1 MDKTIKYFSIL
12 LITLA
17 SLQLNAQIKTTDPY
31 GDIDGDGILNIN
43 DDDNDNDGITDCTEN
58 GVSGNLSDMFA
69 INGSANQRYDDPTGT
84 ASSLPYQIQLTPN
97 NNGQQGQLWSRGK
110 VDFSNS
116 FSLVYQAY
124 LGTRTYNGA
133 DGITAVFHN
142 DPNGI
147 LTTGIPGGGLG
158 ARGILNGIALEL
170 DTYSNGFVNNDQ
182 NDSHGMIWKSEFG
195 STNDGKMT
203 NPVNLYGSIDG
214 LGLKDG
220 KWHNVSINWDVTTF
234 TLSYTVEMGDGTIIP
249 AGSFTFQSLDDLK
262 NNYFGGTLQVTY
274 GYTASTGSSR
284 NDQRIRFADLCSD
297 FPGVLDTDGDGI
309 PDYLDLDS
317 DNDGCPD
324 SVEGSSNITTNQVL
338 SSGVIDITNTGG
350 VNSSGIPT
358 LAGASGQGI
367 GTSKIAATIDGC
379 VCTKAGV
386 TSGTVLDTKVGITS
400 LGRAGADDPDN
411 WPMVRKGG
419 WLALESKTKGFVI
432 NRIATSAQVEALPNP
447 QQGMLVFDREANCLK
462 MYVYNDVNI
471 PSRGGFWK
479 CISRQACPD
488 NFIN

>member
-1 MDKTIKYFSIL
+1 MNKTIKYFSIL
-12 LITLA
+12 LITIG
-17 SLQLNAQIKTTDPY
+17 SLQLNAQIKTIDPN
-31 GDIDGDGILNIN
+31 GDIDGDGIININ

-97 NNGQQGQLWSRGK
+97 NNNQQGQLWSRGK

-147 LTTGIPGGGLG
+147 AATGTPGSGLG
-158 ARGILNGIALEL
+158 AAGISNGIALEL
-170 DTYSNGFVNNDQ
+170 DTYSNGGTFGDIGND
-182 NDSHGMIWKSEFG
+182 HGMIWKTSVNSG
-195 STNDGKMT
+195 IGAMT
-203 NPVNLYGSIDG
+203 TAVD
-214 LGLKDG
+214 LGELEDG
-220 KWHNVSINWDVTTF
+220 KWHNVVISWNVA
-234 TLSYTVEMGDGTIIP
+234 TLTISYTVQLGDGTIIP

-274 GYTASTGSSR
+274 GYTASTGSYR
-284 NDQRIRFADLCSD
+284 NDQRIKFADLCSD

-338 SSGVIDITNTGG
+338 SSGAINISNSGG

-367 GTSKIAATIDGC
+367 GTSKIAATTDGC
-379 VCTKAGV
+379 ICLKPAVV
-386 TSGTVLDTKVGITS
+386 TGTVLDTKVGITS

-432 NRIATSAQVEALPNP
+432 NRIATSAEVEALPNP

-462 MYVYNDVNI
+462 MYVYKDVNNPI
-471 PSRGGFWK
+471 KGGFWK
-479 CISRQACPD
+479 CINLQACPD
-488 NFIN
+488 SFIN